1 VPERVYIETSI
12 PSFYYNQR
20 PGEEMV
26 ARRNWTRRWW
36 NQERT
41 GYELYTSA
49 VVLSELDRGEHPHK
63 SEKLALLAGVL
74 LLEVTESVLETAAFL
89 VLNKAMPVDPFAD
102 AVHLALAAHNECDIL
117 LTWNC
122 VHLANRNK
130 LRHLKQ
136 LLRET
141 EFGNARRGD
150 AVGAI
155 GII

>member
-1 VPERVYIETSI
+1 MPERVYIETSI

-20 PGEEMV
+20 PGTEMV
-26 ARRNWTRRWW
+26 ARRNWTQHWW
-36 NQERT
+36 NEERNR
-41 GYELYTSA
+41 YELYTSA
-49 VVLSELDRGEHPHK
+49 LVVRELSGGEHPDK
-63 SEKLALLAGVL
+63 AEKLGLISGVS
-74 LLEVTESVLETAAFL
+74 LLEVTQPALETAAFL

-136 LLRET
+136 LLREANLEMPHVVT
-141 EFGNARRGD
+141 PLDLSRP
-150 AVGAI
+150 
-155 GII
+155 